1 MSLDQLLSH
10 WNRHKEDLRSKW
22 SDFSS
27 EIMEAISEEEMK
39 ICREELDER
48 IIHKDHR
55 GESCRAA
62 RSMKQ
67 VG

>member
-1 MSLDQLLSH
+1 MSLDQILSN
-10 WNRHKEDLRSKW
+10 WNLHKENLRAKW

-39 ICREELDER
+39 IWREELDER

-55 GESCRAA
+55 GESCGEPHGA
-62 RSMKQ
+62 
-67 VG
+67 